1 MLLGRAPRAHKGCV
15 HQVDTQDQT
24 EMFFFSPNVKV
35 NTLYIFSLEKKVP
48 SLFDIYLTVCDVQGP
63 TK

>member
-24 EMFFFSPNVKV
+24 EMFFSKGTSPYHLPPGKRH
-35 NTLYIFSLEKKVP
+35 
-48 SLFDIYLTVCDVQGP
+48 
-63 TK
+63 